1 MNHCKQRDETL
12 FSEALDS
19 LISQGTDFCVSYG
32 LGKPNIKNLRA
43 TVTTAQNSGIV
54 PLTEIGLTLKR
65 ACAFLCPCQDI
76 LTILQTPGFVSEYEP
91 KFW

>member
-54 PLTEIGLTLKR
+54 PLTNDCYCSFYLSNSISIAYFNNVTYAKHDGTSVR
-65 ACAFLCPCQDI
+65 
-76 LTILQTPGFVSEYEP
+76 
-91 KFW
+91 